1 MSEQYAALITEF
13 YRSFQTRQAQ
23 AMADCY
29 HPDAIFSDPAFPR
42 LNGAEIGRMWG
53 MLLSRATDL
62 DIEFGDIKTDGM
74 TGTARWQARY
84 TFSATKRP
92 VVNRIAAEFQFKDG
106 KIFRH
111 TDRFDFWNWASQAL
125 GPTGLILGWT
135 PMLKSK
141 VQRQAAEGL
150 RRYNQKLSA

>member
-13 YRSFQTRQAQ
+13 YRSFQARQAQ

-42 LNGAEIGRMWG
+42 LQGAEIGRMWA
-53 MLLSRATDL
+53 MLLSRASDL

-111 TDRFDFWNWASQAL
+111 TDRFNFWTWASQAL
-125 GPTGLILGWT
+125 GLTGLILGWT
-135 PMLKSK
+135 PMLKNK

-150 RRYNQKLSA
+150 RRYSQKLSA